1 MSFPAVRSAINLL
14 IAGSFM
20 NILKDITTELTATS
34 FALFERPACA
44 TTTSASCGI
53 RFTGECS
60 IFTSKPAF
68 FAYFI
73 IPFFTIKLEPMPASH
88 AKTIFLT
95 SLAGIESL
103 LI

>member
-53 RFTGECS
+53 RFTG
-60 IFTSKPAF
+60 
-68 FAYFI
+68 
-73 IPFFTIKLEPMPASH
+73 
-88 AKTIFLT
+88 
-95 SLAGIESL
+95 
-103 LI
+103 